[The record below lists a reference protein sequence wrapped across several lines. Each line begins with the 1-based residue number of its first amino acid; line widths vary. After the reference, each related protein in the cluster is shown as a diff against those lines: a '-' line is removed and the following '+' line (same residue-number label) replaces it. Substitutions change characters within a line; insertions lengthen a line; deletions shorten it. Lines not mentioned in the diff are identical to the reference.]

1 MSEEERKERDRN
13 EEHAQRPERME
24 NRKVQSEE
32 TQQRC
37 RSGNGLGDY
46 KTTEELSSL
55 LCVGRLRKSSHRQRG
70 NGDVCSKPI
79 LLSEAKVKDDQKN
92 PARDDGY

>member
-1 MSEEERKERDRN
+1 MSEEDGKERDRN
-13 EEHAQRPERME
+13 EEHAQGPECME

-37 RSGNGLGDY
+37 RSGDDLGDY
-46 KTTEELSSL
+46 KTTEELSYF

-70 NGDVCSKPI
+70 NGDVSSKPI

-92 PARDDGY
+92 SARDDGY